1 MSTTITAQF
10 TTKQNIRLVGPSLG
24 KQTIGTP
31 TQFTKR
37 EVYII
42 VQMYKRGIL
51 HRISTEPMTEDI
63 GRVSEDDIEMM
74 FAEPPTDIITTTV
87 TTTSRVVGAVN
98 PSDALHCS
106 ALTQAGVPC
115 TRNATGDD
123 KLCKQHRV
131 MKNAGKL
138 AV

>member
-63 GRVSEDDIEMM
+63 GKVSEDDIEMM
-74 FAEPPTDIITTTV
+74 FAEPPTDIITTT
-87 TTTSRVVGAVN
+87 TTRVVGAVN
-98 PSDALHCS
+98 PSDVLHCS
-106 ALTQAGVPC
+106 VLTQSGVPC

-123 KLCKQHRV
+123 KLCTQHRG